1 MFSDEK
7 RTFFLGKAFN
17 SGEESGFFFYNKV
30 LEASFFN
37 IILNVRLLSGFL
49 VNSKWGR
56 LIIFLI
62 VFHCIWWL
70 CDF

>member
-1 MFSDEK
+1 MK
-7 RTFFLGKAFN
+7 NALFFLEKPLIQGKKVA
-17 SGEESGFFFYNKV
+17 FFFYNKV

-37 IILNVRLLSGFL
+37 IILNVHLLSGFL
-49 VNSKWGR
+49 VNSKWDR